1 MARPRRELSLLDSYR
16 VKWLEMSA
24 PSFDPTLAVRFDL
37 LQGSVRAGWPEDRVV
52 LVPAAALTEALGSA
66 PAGAVD
72 ALGRALGAGV
82 GRRAAARM
90 LDPQA
95 SSLEEF
101 ATQLAGEAA
110 LAGLGKLAVERWGR
124 ALVLAFDDFPL
135 PIAVVSSVAASAIEA
150 ALGRKAWAVTLSHE
164 GHAARVLLTSEGA
177 AARVLAWIAS
187 GIAWGD
193 ALVKLHE
200 GAS

>member
-1 MARPRRELSLLDSYR
+1 
-16 VKWLEMSA
+16 MSA

-37 LQGSVRAGWPEDRVV
+37 LKGSVRAGWPEDRVV
-52 LVPAAALTEALGSA
+52 LVPAAALGEALRAA
-66 PAGAVD
+66 PAAAVD
-72 ALGRALGAGV
+72 ALGAAIGAGV

-101 ATQLAGEAA
+101 ATQIAGEAA
-110 LAGLGKLAVERWGR
+110 LAGLGKIVVERWGR

-135 PIAVVSSVAASAIEA
+135 PIAIVSAVASSAVEA
-150 ALGRKAWAVTLSHE
+150 ALGRKVWAVLLAHE
-164 GHAARVLLTSEGA
+164 AHAARVLLTSEGA
-177 AARVLAWIAS
+177 AGRVRGWIA
-187 GIAWGD
+187 GGMAWGD

>member
-1 MARPRRELSLLDSYR
+1 
-16 VKWLEMSA
+16 MSA
-24 PSFDPTLAVRFDL
+24 PSFDPTAAVRFDL
-37 LQGSVRAGWPEDRVV
+37 MQGSVRAGWPEDRLV
-52 LVPAAALTEALGSA
+52 LLPAAALGEAVAAA
-66 PAGAVD
+66 PPAAVD

-82 GRRAAARM
+82 GRRAGARM

-124 ALVLAFDDFPL
+124 ALVLAFEDFPL
-135 PIAVVSSVAASAIEA
+135 PIAIVPSVAASAVEA
-150 ALGRKAWAVTLSHE
+150 ALGRKVWPAVLSHD
-164 GHAARVLLTSEGA
+164 GHSARVLLTSESA
-177 AARVLAWIAS
+177 AARVRGWIS
-187 GIAWGD
+187 GGMAWGD
-193 ALVKLHE
+193 ALVRLHE

>member
-1 MARPRRELSLLDSYR
+1 
-16 VKWLEMSA
+16 MSA

-37 LQGSVRAGWPEDRVV
+37 PKGSVRAGWPEDRIV
-52 LVPAAALTEALGSA
+52 LVPAAALRDALGSA
-66 PAGAVD
+66 PAAAVD
-72 ALGRALGAGV
+72 ALGAAIGAGV

-135 PIAVVSSVAASAIEA
+135 PMGIVPSVASAAIEA
-150 ALGRKAWAVTLSHE
+150 ALGRKVWAVVLSLE
-164 GHAARVLLTSEGA
+164 THAARVLLTSEGA
-177 AARVLAWIAS
+177 ASRVRGWIT
-187 GIAWGD
+187 GGMPWGD
-193 ALVKLHE
+193 ALVKLHQ

>member
-1 MARPRRELSLLDSYR
+1 
-16 VKWLEMSA
+16 MSA

-52 LVPAAALTEALGSA
+52 LVPAAALGDALGSA
-66 PAGAVD
+66 PAAAVD
-72 ALGRALGAGV
+72 ALGRAIGAGV

-101 ATQLAGEAA
+101 ATQIAGEAA
-110 LAGLGKLAVERWGR
+110 LAGLGKIVVERWGR
-124 ALVLAFDDFPL
+124 ALVIAFDDFPL
-135 PIAVVSSVAASAIEA
+135 PIAIASSVASSAVEA
-150 ALGRKAWAVTLSHE
+150 ALGRKVWPVVLSHE
-164 GHAARVLLTSEGA
+164 AHASRVLLTSEGA
-177 AARVLAWIAS
+177 AGRVRGWIA
-187 GIAWGD
+187 GGMAWGD